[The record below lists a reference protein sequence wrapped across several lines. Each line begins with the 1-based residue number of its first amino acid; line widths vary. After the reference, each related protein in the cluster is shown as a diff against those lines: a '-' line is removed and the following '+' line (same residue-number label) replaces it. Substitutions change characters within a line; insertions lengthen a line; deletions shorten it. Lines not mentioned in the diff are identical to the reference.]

1 MVSILDEIKKLR
13 KENEFQVD
21 INNTNKYRIVINEN
35 DGSKTAYYFSTPIYN
50 YKTKHLLNLK
60 YQKLGNQILYY
71 GSNSEIIFRDNTITM
86 ENENFNCAILLK
98 KSIVFNNEKQLIC
111 IKDKI
116 LPTTNGFVYK
126 ANCDGNNYFSF
137 ELIANSSFVKISS
150 NNKYF
155 SLNNE
160 YNNPLIT
167 ISCVGAAEYNGNII
181 SPSKIKYEK
190 INDDK
195 FLITV
200 TACSPMAKWNLFEV
214 NLYEQKLIQDTTV
227 ESNNPT
233 ENNVFGGIAF
243 LGQSHEFGEQWLYSK
258 IDYSKMLDVF
268 NLNTQKILLHLP
280 QHNNF
285 ALNLCANKPTVRF
298 CSFGSNWDNK
308 VPTFRENEIKS
319 ILNNGYQ
326 TFDLT
331 QYYTDKYHRFVETT
345 GITIKGQNGFSVI
358 TTGDSYY
365 APPIF
370 EVKTK

>member
-160 YNNPLIT
+160 YNIPLIT
-167 ISCVGAAEYNGNII
+167 ISCVGAAENSGNII
-181 SPSKIKYEK
+181 APSKIEYEK
-190 INDDK
+190 IDDNK
-195 FLITV
+195 FLVTV

-243 LGQSHEFGEQWLYSK
+243 LGRSHEFGEQWLYSK
-258 IDYSKMLDVF
+258 IDYSKISDVF
-268 NLNTQKILLHLP
+268 NLNVQKILLHLP

-285 ALNLCANKPTVRF
+285 RHSLCVHKPIMRF
-298 CSFGSNWDNK
+298 CSFGSNWDNRI
-308 VPTFRENEIKS
+308 FALRENEIKS
-319 ILNNGYQ
+319 TLNNGYQ

-331 QYYTDKYHRFVETT
+331 QYFTDKYDRFIETT
-345 GITIKGQNGFSVI
+345 GITIKGQNGFAVI

-365 APPIF
+365 APQIY
-370 EVKTK
+370 EIKIK

>member
-50 YKTKHLLNLK
+50 YRTKHLLNLK

-160 YNNPLIT
+160 YNIPLIT
-167 ISCVGAAEYNGNII
+167 ISCVGAAENSGNII
-181 SPSKIKYEK
+181 APSKIEYEK
-190 INDDK
+190 IDDNK
-195 FLITV
+195 FLVTV
-200 TACSPMAKWNLFEV
+200 TACSPMAKWHLFEV

-243 LGQSHEFGEQWLYSK
+243 LGRSHEFGEQWLYSK
-258 IDYSKMLDVF
+258 IDYSKISDVF
-268 NLNTQKILLHLP
+268 NLNVQKILLHLP

-285 ALNLCANKPTVRF
+285 RHSLCVHKPIMRF
-298 CSFGSNWDNK
+298 CSFGSNWDNRI
-308 VPTFRENEIKS
+308 FALRENEIKS
-319 ILNNGYQ
+319 TLNNGYQ

-331 QYYTDKYHRFVETT
+331 QYFTDKYDRFIETT
-345 GITIKGQNGFSVI
+345 GITIKGQNGFAVI

-365 APPIF
+365 APQIY
-370 EVKTK
+370 EIKIK

>member
-50 YKTKHLLNLK
+50 YRTKHLLNLK

-160 YNNPLIT
+160 YNIPLIT
-167 ISCVGAAEYNGNII
+167 ISCVGAAENSGNII
-181 SPSKIKYEK
+181 APSKIEYEK
-190 INDDK
+190 IDDNK
-195 FLITV
+195 FLVTV

-243 LGQSHEFGEQWLYSK
+243 LGRSHEFGEQWLYSK
-258 IDYSKMLDVF
+258 IDYSKISDVF
-268 NLNTQKILLHLP
+268 NLNVQKILLHLP

-285 ALNLCANKPTVRF
+285 RHSLCVHKPIMRF
-298 CSFGSNWDNK
+298 CSFGSNWDNRI
-308 VPTFRENEIKS
+308 FALRENEIKS
-319 ILNNGYQ
+319 TLNNGYQ

-331 QYYTDKYHRFVETT
+331 QYFTDKYDRFIETT
-345 GITIKGQNGFSVI
+345 GITIKGQNGFAVI

-365 APPIF
+365 APQIY
-370 EVKTK
+370 EIKIK